1 MRITEKV
8 YGTLYIVER
17 GDNLYEIAQRFNT
30 TVKDL
35 KEINNLTKDLINP
48 GDILIVDQ
56 IYKPEN
62 IAYFNRYKVK
72 ENDTVYSIAFSHN
85 MNTNELMEINSLL
98 NDQIKKGDI
107 LFVYDTDNPVDENV
121 YYTVKSSD
129 NLYEIAN
136 QFHVSVDDLINL
148 NNLTTDKLQVGDTL
162 IVLNKEVINKIKEN
176 AELYYVLP
184 GDSLYS
190 IARKRGTT
198 VEVLKAVNNLTSD
211 QLSIGQSLIIPY

>member
-136 QFHVSVDDLINL
+136 QFHVSVADLINL

>member
-98 NDQIKKGDI
+98 NDSINEGDI

-198 VEVLKAVNNLTSD
+198 VEVLKVVNNLTSD

>member
-98 NDQIKKGDI
+98 NDSINEGDI

-148 NNLTTDKLQVGDTL
+148 NNLTTNKLQVGDTL

>member
-98 NDQIKKGDI
+98 NDSINEGDI

-148 NNLTTDKLQVGDTL
+148 NNLTTDKLQVGDAL

>member
-56 IYKPEN
+56 IYEPEN
-62 IAYFNRYKVK
+62 IGYFNRYEVK
-72 ENDTVYSIAFSHN
+72 ENDTVYTIAFMHN
-85 MNTNELMEINSLL
+85 MTTNALMEINSLL

-107 LFVYDTDNPVDENV
+107 LFVYPTKKLVDKNV
-121 YYTVKSSD
+121 YYTVKRND
-129 NLYEIAN
+129 NLYEIAK
-136 QFHVSVDDLINL
+136 QFHVSVDDLIEL
-148 NNLTTDKLQVGDTL
+148 NNLTTDKLQVGDKL
-162 IVLNKEVINKIKEN
+162 LVLTKEMIDYIKET
-176 AELYYVLP
+176 AEIYYVLP

>member
-190 IARKRGTT
+190 IARKR
-198 VEVLKAVNNLTSD
+198 E
-211 QLSIGQSLIIPY
+211 QQ

>member
-98 NDQIKKGDI
+98 NDSINEGDI

>member
-72 ENDTVYSIAFSHN
+72 ENDTVYTIAFSHN

-98 NDQIKKGDI
+98 NDSINEGDI

-129 NLYEIAN
+129 NLYEIAK
-136 QFHVSVDDLINL
+136 QFHVSVDDLIEL

>member
-62 IAYFNRYKVK
+62 IAFFNRYKVK

-98 NDQIKKGDI
+98 NDSINEGDI

>member
-121 YYTVKSSD
+121 YYTVK
-129 NLYEIAN
+129 
-136 QFHVSVDDLINL
+136 V
-148 NNLTTDKLQVGDTL
+148 
-162 IVLNKEVINKIKEN
+162 VITYMK
-176 AELYYVLP
+176 
-184 GDSLYS
+184 
-190 IARKRGTT
+190 
-198 VEVLKAVNNLTSD
+198 
-211 QLSIGQSLIIPY
+211 

>member
-198 VEVLKAVNNLTSD
+198 VEVLKVVNNLTSD